1 MLNDNGINALDR
13 QIECFNCGA
22 VHAADD
28 PRCPYCG
35 GLNPA
40 GSEKAYMDELANLKD
55 ETDKLA
61 QEAER
66 DFGTNVQ
73 SNAKRIV
80 LVAVFVVAMLAALFF
95 VANCMNKNEERQE
108 VQSYQARESFREQHF
123 SELDRLYES
132 GDDAALSAYAW
143 SLENEPGF
151 DALHSWEH
159 IGYLRVYNDWETV
172 KVAQS
177 EFRKGEGGIDDYT
190 WTVALAIK
198 LAQLDKNKQRP
209 SAQLAD
215 DEEMR
220 AAQYRAFAREFL
232 EDTLQMS
239 ENEVVAFAAAVL
251 DDEGDVDDD
260 ALKRDLE
267 LRLRQL
273 GTID

>member
-1 MLNDNGINALDR
+1 MLDNTSENTLDR
-13 QIECFNCGA
+13 QVECFNCGA

-35 GLNPA
+35 ELNPA
-40 GSEKAYMDELANLKD
+40 GSEKAYMDELANLKAD
-55 ETDKLA
+55 TNELTQD
-61 QEAER
+61 AER
-66 DFGTNVQ
+66 DFTDSVQ
-73 SNAKRIV
+73 GNAKRIIRIAV
-80 LVAVFVVAMLAALFF
+80 VAVVLLASLFF
-95 VANCMNKNEERQE
+95 VANCMDKNAERQE
-108 VQSYQARESFREQHF
+108 VQNYQARESFREQHF
-123 SELDRLYES
+123 AELDRLYES
-132 GDDAALSAYAW
+132 GDDAAMSAYAW
-143 SLENEPGF
+143 NLKDEPGF

-159 IGYLRVYNDWETV
+159 IGYLRVYDDWEAV
-172 KVAQS
+172 KFAQAG
-177 EFRKGEGGIDDYT
+177 FRTGEGDIDDYA

-198 LAQLDKNKQRP
+198 LARLDGNKQRT